1 MKLVNLLENRDD
13 GTPSRGPVSTP
24 LQHTVMRGFDVHVA

>member
-13 GTPSRGPVSTP
+13 GTPSRGPVSIP
-24 LQHTVMRGFDVHVA
+24 VQGTVMRGFDVRVA

>member
-13 GTPSRGPVSTP
+13 GTPSRGPVSIP
-24 LQHTVMRGFDVHVA
+24 LQDTVMRGFDMPVA